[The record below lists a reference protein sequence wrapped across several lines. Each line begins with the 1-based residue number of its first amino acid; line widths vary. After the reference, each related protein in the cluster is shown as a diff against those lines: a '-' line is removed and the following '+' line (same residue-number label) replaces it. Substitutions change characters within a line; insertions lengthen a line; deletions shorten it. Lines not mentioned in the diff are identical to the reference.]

1 MLAQLS
7 DPHVHDDGS
16 AAALAAAVRSVLE
29 LTPLPDAVLVTGDL
43 AEHGTAEEYERI
55 RELLAPLPMPV
66 HVLPGNHDDGETLR
80 AHFGDTATAG
90 AGDLRLIACDTS
102 RPGRDDGSLDVGW
115 LAARLGE
122 SDAPTIVAMH
132 HPPLEIGIPVLDRIG
147 LPEEDRTALAALLAR
162 SPHVCRVIAGHVHR
176 TVFGVLGGCGVVMC
190 PSTHRQARLEFGA
203 EEFDFVL
210 EPPAFAVHTA
220 SVSHIQP
227 ITR

>member
-7 DPHVHDDGS
+7 DPHIQDDDS
-16 AAALAAAVRSVLE
+16 AAALAAAVRAVLD

-43 AEHGTAEEYERI
+43 AEHGTAAEYERV

-66 HVLPGNHDDGETLR
+66 HVLPGNHDDRDVMR
-80 AHFGDTATAG
+80 AHLGAVETADVG
-90 AGDLRLIACDTS
+90 GLRLIACDTTQ
-102 RPGRDDGSLDVGW
+102 PGRDDGSLDLAW
-115 LAARLGE
+115 LAARLAE

-132 HPPLEIGIPVLDRIG
+132 HPPIPIGIPALDRIG
-147 LPEEDRTALAALLAR
+147 LPEADRAALAGLLAR

-176 TVFGVLGGCGVVMC
+176 TVFAVVGGCGVVAC

-203 EEFDFVL
+203 EDLVMVD

-227 ITR
+227 ITH

>member
-7 DPHVHDDGS
+7 DPHVQDDDS

-43 AEHGTAEEYERI
+43 AEHGTGEEYERI

-66 HVLPGNHDDGETLR
+66 HVIPGNHDDREALR
-80 AHFGDTATAG
+80 AHFGATATAG
-90 AGDLRLIACDTS
+90 VGDLRLIACDTTQ
-102 RPGRDDGSLDVGW
+102 PGRDDGGLDVAW
-115 LAARLGE
+115 LAAQLAE

-147 LPEEDRTALAALLAR
+147 LPDEDRTALAALLTR

-190 PSTHRQARLEFGA
+190 PSTNRQAKLEFGA
-203 EEFDFVL
+203 EEFEFVH
-210 EPPAFAVHTA
+210 EPPAFAVHTR